1 MNRIF
6 YTSPIAS
13 RFQGIGIAVIL
24 LMSTVFLPHLV
35 RPAEQDQI
43 RWDNKYATEKY
54 LFGREAIP
62 FLQDHVDLLPKGP
75 VLDLAMGEGRNGVFL
90 AAKGYQVTG
99 IDISEEG
106 LKKAQ
111 ALAAEHGVTLK
122 TVVADLDTYEI
133 PPNTFDVIICTYYLQ
148 RDLFPKIAAA
158 LKPGGMALIETFT
171 LDHLQYQPRFNKAYL
186 LLPNELLTMLP
197 GLRVIHYQEVDTG
210 QAAFASI
217 LAQKPQ

>member
-1 MNRIF
+1 MNRTFHI
-6 YTSPIAS
+6 SPYAPT
-13 RFQGIGIAVIL
+13 FQGIGIAVML
-24 LMSTVFLPHLV
+24 LLSPVFLPHLV
-35 RPAEQDQI
+35 QAAEQDQI
-43 RWDNKYATEKY
+43 RWDNKYAKENY

-99 IDISEEG
+99 VDISEEG

-111 ALAAEHGVTLK
+111 ALAAERGVTLK
-122 TVVADLDTYEI
+122 TVVADLDTYDI

-148 RDLFPKIAAA
+148 RDLFPKIAEA
-158 LKPGGMALIETFT
+158 LKPGGMALIETYT
-171 LDHLQYQPRFNKAYL
+171 IDHLPYQPRFNKAYL
-186 LLPNELLTMLP
+186 LQPNELLTMLP
-197 GLRVIHYQEVDTG
+197 GLRVLRYQEVDTG

>member
-62 FLQDHVDLLPKGP
+62 FIQDHVDLLPKGP

-122 TVVADLDTYEI
+122 TVVADLDTYDI